1 MADQGSSYAVL
12 QHVPVM
18 VSPQYT
24 LPKQV
29 TLGPEILP
37 IPKDY
42 LKLAIYPFTLEQE
55 TLEDVKISNQ
65 KQREAEEELARKRE
79 AYEKEKINKQKIA
92 ARKIAPGF
100 LDTDTRILH
109 PKQIY
114 SSGRG
119 IEEDGQDSANEEP
132 RDESVEKDIKQLFPV
147 RSKSPSQDKM
157 TTSAFDYLKFE
168 QGLAP
173 PDPWDTPENDMVAL
187 RSILGDSKEKE
198 RSPPRKQDSITQ
210 MPSPFTPQYS
220 PYIRPSVSSYSK
232 DGYWPFNPQSP
243 QNYPAA
249 SISSGRPTPG
259 PAIPP
264 KFFYD
269 PAQPNH
275 PRPPPNIPKPPS
287 EYRSDPGSP
296 NSPPPLPPLPLAA
309 PPLNDLVR
317 ELINMGFSRSQAEE
331 ALEKN
336 DNDLIKATNFLLDQA
351 VG

>member
-1 MADQGSSYAVL
+1 
-12 QHVPVM
+12 M

-24 LPKQV
+24 LPKQAV
-29 TLGPEILP
+29 
-37 IPKDY
+37 Y
-42 LKLAIYPFTLEQE
+42 SFTLERE

-79 AYEKEKINKQKIA
+79 AYEQEKINKQKIA

-114 SSGRG
+114 NSGRG
-119 IEEDGQDSANEEP
+119 AEEDGHEQTTDSEAK
-132 RDESVEKDIKQLFPV
+132 DENMEKETRQLMPV
-147 RSKSPSQDKM
+147 RSKSPSQDRV
-157 TTSAFDYLKFE
+157 TSSTAFDYLKFE

-187 RSILGDSKEKE
+187 RSILGEAKEKTE

-210 MPSPFTPQYS
+210 MPSPYTPHYS

-243 QNYPAA
+243 NQNYPAT
-249 SISSGRPTPG
+249 SISSGRPAPG

-269 PAQPNH
+269 PVKPSQS
-275 PRPPPNIPKPPS
+275 PRPPPPNIPKAPS

-296 NSPPPLPPLPLAA
+296 NSPPPLPPLP
-309 PPLNDLVR
+309 PTTSPLNDLVR

-336 DNDLIKATNFLLDQA
+336 ENDLTKATNFLLDQA